1 ADPNAPAA
9 APAEPKKKIVKRP
22 PPKERGIVTDDPLP
36 ALVADSIRLI
46 QEAAQRYRQIAET
59 GGWPSLPKQ
68 RLALG
73 SKGPAVVALR
83 QRLAAEGDLDAG
95 ATSQPVF
102 DKALQDALKQFQ
114 SRHGLARSGVVA
126 GSTLEALN
134 VSAATRAR
142 QLENSAQRL
151 VDRNLNLSGR
161 YVVVN
166 IPSASVEAVENG
178 SVRRRYVA
186 VVGKPENASPQVD
199 ARIGTVNIN
208 PTWTVPTS
216 IIKNEFIPKMRSNP
230 ANNFL
235 ARSNIRILDR
245 SGNTVPASSIDW
257 STDRAVNYTF
267 RQDSGSTN
275 SLGQIRIDMPN
286 RDAVYMHDTP
296 SKRFFNAQDRFFS
309 HGCVR
314 VQDVKGLAAWL
325 LEGTAGN
332 WDKSTIE
339 AAISEGE
346 RKDIRLARPVPVAWV
361 YLTGYVTD
369 DGKTHFRDDVYSLD
383 TPQAMASLVARR
395 TQRQAQREAQQQNAD
410 FTASVPSAG
419 SLATGQMIDPPVSDA
434 PRRGWLWW

>member
-1 ADPNAPAA
+1 
-9 APAEPKKKIVKRP
+9 
-22 PPKERGIVTDDPLP
+22 
-36 ALVADSIRLI
+36 
-46 QEAAQRYRQIAET
+46 
-59 GGWPSLPKQ
+59 
-68 RLALG
+68 
-73 SKGPAVVALR
+73 
-83 QRLAAEGDLDAG
+83 
-95 ATSQPVF
+95 
-102 DKALQDALKQFQ
+102 
-114 SRHGLARSGVVA
+114 
-126 GSTLEALN
+126 
-134 VSAATRAR
+134 
-142 QLENSAQRL
+142 
-151 VDRNLNLSGR
+151 
-161 YVVVN
+161 
-166 IPSASVEAVENG
+166 
-178 SVRRRYVA
+178 
-186 VVGKPENASPQVD
+186 
-199 ARIGTVNIN
+199 
-208 PTWTVPTS
+208 
-216 IIKNEFIPKMRSNP
+216 
-230 ANNFL
+230 
-235 ARSNIRILDR
+235 
-245 SGNTVPASSIDW
+245 
-257 STDRAVNYTF
+257 
-267 RQDSGSTN
+267 
-275 SLGQIRIDMPN
+275 MPN